1 MIKFVLTPAHFLGRS
16 FFLHL
21 LPSNSSMTVL
31 IIEDEELAATTLQN
45 MLVQIN
51 PNIQVLAVLG
61 TVEAAVSWLSSN
73 NADLLFMDIHLG
85 DGKSFQIFQQVS
97 ISSPVIF
104 TTAYDQY
111 TLKAFKNQGIDYL
124 LKPFDEEDVSAALQ
138 KLNNIRKPGIAPLK
152 FVPEAAPTS
161 TVRVRNRFMVK
172 AGTLLKTIP
181 SDEVAYF
188 MAEDKYLYLVTK
200 QAQQYII
207 EETIG
212 SLEPKLDPVDFF
224 RINRKFIININSIKE
239 MYKRSRNRVR
249 IILSPLPQDEDVVVS
264 EERAEGFKNWLNQ

>member
-1 MIKFVLTPAHFLGRS
+1 
-16 FFLHL
+16 
-21 LPSNSSMTVL
+21 MTVL

-51 PNIQVLAVLG
+51 PNIQILAILG

-85 DGKSFQIFQQVS
+85 DGESFQIFQQVS

-138 KLNNIRKPGIAPLK
+138 KLNNIRKPGTAPMK
-152 FVPEAAPTS
+152 FVPEAPPTS
-161 TVRVRNRFMVK
+161 PARIRNRFMVK

-188 MAEDKYLYLVTK
+188 MAEDKYLYLVTR
-200 QAQQYII
+200 QGQQYII

-264 EERAEGFKNWLNQ
+264 EERAEAFKNWLNQ